1 MAYVYTVE
9 FRQGPSAIDGPC
21 SERASENTS
30 SPTTA
35 TRPSQLARQL
45 MRVQD
50 PCIDA
55 ERIDLFK
62 VVRRPS

>member
-9 FRQGPSAIDGPC
+9 FRQCRHDDPDLSTQGIRKHIMAEDRY
-21 SERASENTS
+21 EAVE
-30 SPTTA
+30 
-35 TRPSQLARQL
+35 LARQL
-45 MRVQD
+45 VRVQD